1 MAQTDN
7 PKDIFL
13 STRRAAIS
21 RADLLRVWY
30 SADRDGP
37 DAAMWLA
44 NELDFEFI
52 PPQPDQGV
60 ESSAFDFSLEPPS
73 QAPVA
78 PTRADTRPP
87 AATAVESMWLPSKY
101 LVGASSS
108 GDLEIELARPAAEL
122 AWTKRPVALPP
133 IGLAT
138 WPEAKTRLSPILEP
152 PRRSPS
158 IDIDKLVDLMSQ
170 GRLLSKLPTET
181 FYRLE
186 RTVYVVED
194 RSARLFPYH
203 RDQQWLIELLRF
215 HLPRGYFSQL
225 ACSDPR
231 TKVDPNRS
239 IDEAISGL
247 KNQEPQAGCQIL
259 VLGDLGILDTSWRLQ
274 GYWHEWIQEQARRDC
289 RVSAMVPFPL
299 DRVPSGFRDIAD
311 FYSWQHSGVQSVL
324 DRSRREEL
332 VSEILSRL
340 SPASSFDPVLLR
352 WVRQSVSEAS
362 DAALESFVWQDKSLD
377 SNQYSLAKNDRVE
390 SKKEFREAFHGLDAT
405 TKRGVLRLLRESRA
419 GLGEDPSVWFVE
431 LLSLTP
437 EELELVEG
445 NESDFEDVQRAIR
458 YMDDHR
464 GQREIGG
471 SIRSFLSWFSKR
483 VESDGVWARDPG
495 ISETIRRWQREFHPK
510 RTLDA
515 RTRIGEIKRTGEASA
530 EITAWLRAADDGL
543 SIRKKSADRSS
554 RGDTVSLKSTVR
566 VLEIHGQED
575 RERAFW
581 KSGVKPD
588 WVSDYGTD
596 PYGAWCEFQVPR
608 HDSKGM
614 VTQRMR
620 WIKPGEFLMGSPEG
634 EVGRFGDESPAH
646 SVKLTQGYWMA
657 DTQVAQ
663 ELWMAI
669 GRGENPSAFK
679 GESNPVENVSWEDC
693 QAWLEKL
700 CEHHESLQLSL
711 PTEAQ
716 WEYACRAGSTSAYCF
731 GDDPKELP
739 KYGCFDKNS
748 KLRPHPVKQF
758 QPNGW
763 GLYDMHG
770 NVWEWCNDWFDK
782 YASSAQSDPTGPTEG
797 TARVVRGGRWDS
809 PARSLRSACRDGD
822 APGSRLI
829 NLGFRLLSS
838 ALGAEPSERAM
849 LPVAEQ
855 GTERARPL
863 QVRVKDQE
871 PVRIDRFW
879 KSGIKPTW
887 VSDYGSDTYGLWCEF
902 QVPNYSSE
910 KTAKSKHRAESKNER
925 FITQRM
931 RWIKAGA
938 FVMGSPEG
946 EEGRRSDESPAHL
959 VRLTEGYW
967 MADTQVTQELWMAVG
982 RGRNPSRFKGESN
995 PVERVSCKDCEGWI
1009 GKLCEQHKSLKA
1021 VLPTEAQW
1029 EYACRAGEQSAY
1041 CFGDDPGKLLKYG
1054 WFDQNSKSTTHP
1066 VKQLQ
1071 PNGWGFYD
1079 MHGNV
1084 GEWCSDW
1091 YGKYSA
1097 PDQLNP
1103 TGPAKGTVRVVR
1115 GGSWSYSAR
1124 YLRSAW
1130 RSRLDLGGRFD
1141 DLGFRIASSALG
1153 AEPSEP
1159 AMLPVSE
1166 QGTELARIGTAE
1178 PAYEFL
1184 RSVDLDATGDRKPEE
1199 EFSEMDVN
1207 AYASIR
1213 VVSDQ
1218 EGYQFD
1224 RLAKPTWAVDFGSDS
1239 YGLYAT
1245 FEIKPVRQRMRWIP
1259 PGRFF
1264 MGSPAGKNYELGN
1277 EGPQHEVIIA
1287 HGYWMFDTPCTQ
1299 GLWTALMGKNPSY
1312 FPDPERPVEQVRWED
1327 AVRFAKNL
1335 NERLPKGRPLP
1346 NKGLIDGWE
1355 RLQFRLPT
1363 EAEWEYACRA
1373 GTTGD
1378 TYVGDLDLKSRD
1390 QTKAE
1395 ILDSIAW
1402 YGGNSGHAYDLEKSV
1417 EMTWLKDLQPEEKRG
1432 GTRKVAQKAP
1442 NAWGL
1447 YDMFGNVWEWCQDWY
1462 GEYPAEPVE
1471 RVEDPIGPTE
1481 GTTRVFRGGSW
1492 IIPARYLRSACRF
1505 RSAPG
1510 YRNFILGFR
1519 LLSSAHRATES
1530 GEQA

>member
-7 PKDIFL
+7 PKDTVS

-73 QAPVA
+73 QVPAA
-78 PTRADTRPP
+78 PTRAETLPP
-87 AATAVESMWLPSKY
+87 AATAVESLWLPLKY
-101 LVGASSS
+101 LVGVRSNR
-108 GDLEIELARPAAEL
+108 DPEIEMARPAAEL

-225 ACSDPR
+225 ACTDPR

-259 VLGDLGILDTSWRLQ
+259 VLGDLGILDTGWRLQ
-274 GYWHEWIQEQARRDC
+274 GYWNEWIQEQARRDC

-311 FYSWQHSGVQSVL
+311 FYSWQHSSVQSVL

-377 SNQYSLAKNDRVE
+377 SNQYSSAKNDRVE
-390 SKKEFREAFHGLDAT
+390 SKKEFREAFHGLDAK

-437 EELELVEG
+437 EELELVESK
-445 NESDFEDVQRAIR
+445 ESDFEDVQKAIR

-464 GQREIGG
+464 GQYEIGG

-495 ISETIRRWQREFHPK
+495 ISGTIRRWQREFHPK
-510 RTLDA
+510 RTLDS
-515 RTRIGEIKRTGEASA
+515 RTKIGEIKRTGEGSA

-543 SIRKKSADRSS
+543 LIRKKSADRSS
-554 RGDTVSLKSTVR
+554 RGDTVLLKSTGR
-566 VLEIHGQED
+566 VLEIHGRED

-596 PYGAWCEFQVPR
+596 LYGAWCEFQVPR
-608 HDSKGM
+608 HDGKGM

-620 WIKPGEFLMGSPEG
+620 WIKPGEFLMGSPKG
-634 EVGRFGDESPAH
+634 EVGRRENESPAH
-646 SVKLTQGYWMA
+646 SVTLTQGYWMA
-657 DTQVAQ
+657 DTQVTQ

-669 GRGENPSAFK
+669 GRGENPSNFK
-679 GESNPVENVSWEDC
+679 GESNPVGSVSWEDC
-693 QAWLEKL
+693 QDWFEKL
-700 CEHHESLQLSL
+700 REHHESLQPSL
-711 PTEAQ
+711 PTEAR
-716 WEYACRAGSTSAYCF
+716 WEYACRAGSQSAYCF

-739 KYGCFDKNS
+739 KYGWFIGTS
-748 KLRPHPVKQF
+748 KFETHPVKQLR
-758 QPNGW
+758 PNGW

-770 NVWEWCNDWFDK
+770 NVDEWCSDWYGK
-782 YASSAQSDPTGPTEG
+782 YPSSALSDPTGPAEG
-797 TARVVRGGRWDS
+797 TTRVIRGGCWIY
-809 PARSLRSACRDGD
+809 PARDLRSAYRYVFD
-822 APGSRLI
+822 PGGRSDY
-829 NLGFRLLSS
+829 LGFRLLSS

-855 GTERARPL
+855 GTEQARPV
-863 QVRVKDQE
+863 QITVKDQQ
-871 PVRIDRFW
+871 PSRSDSFW
-879 KSGIKPTW
+879 KSGTKPQW

-902 QVPNYSSE
+902 QVPRHDGNGMV
-910 KTAKSKHRAESKNER
+910 
-925 FITQRM
+925 TQRM
-931 RWIKAGA
+931 RWIKPGE
-938 FVMGSPEG
+938 FLMGSPKG
-946 EEGRRSDESPAHL
+946 EIDRIKDETQHR
-959 VRLTEGYW
+959 VTLTQAYW
-967 MADTQVTQELWMAVG
+967 MADTQVTQELWMAIG
-982 RGRNPSRFKGESN
+982 SGENPSGSKGERN
-995 PVERVSCKDCEGWI
+995 PVENVSWQDCEDWF
-1009 GKLCEQHKSLKA
+1009 GKLREHHESLQPS
-1021 VLPTEAQW
+1021 LPTEAQW
-1029 EYACRAGEQSAY
+1029 EYACRAGSTSAY
-1041 CFGDDPGKLLKYG
+1041 CFGDDPTYLSKYG
-1054 WFDQNSKSTTHP
+1054 WFGENSAVGVCP
-1066 VKQLQ
+1066 VKMLRANQSGL
-1071 PNGWGFYD
+1071 YD

-1084 GEWCSDW
+1084 WEWCSNW
-1091 YGKYSA
+1091 YGDYETNSSTD
-1097 PDQLNP
+1097 PI
-1103 TGPAKGTVRVVR
+1103 GPVVGQARVIR
-1115 GGSWSYSAR
+1115 GGSWFNPAR
-1124 YLRSAW
+1124 SVRSAC
-1130 RSRLDLGGRFD
+1130 RNSQLPQSKSTA
-1141 DLGFRIASSALG
+1141 LGFRIASSALG
-1153 AEPSEP
+1153 AEPSER
-1159 AMLPVSE
+1159 AMLPVAE
-1166 QGTELARIGTAE
+1166 QGTERARIGSAE

-1199 EFSEMDVN
+1199 EFSELDVN

-1239 YGLYAT
+1239 YGLHAT
-1245 FEIKPVRQRMRWIP
+1245 FEVKPVRQRMRWIP

-1264 MGSPAGKNYELGN
+1264 MGSPAGKDYGLGN
-1277 EGPQHEVIIA
+1277 EGPQHEVIIT
-1287 HGYWMFDTPCTQ
+1287 HGYWMFDTPCRQ
-1299 GLWTALMGKNPSY
+1299 GLWTALMGDNPSY
-1312 FPDPERPVEQVRWED
+1312 FLDPERPVEQVRWED
-1327 AVRFAKNL
+1327 AVGFSKKL
-1335 NERLPKGRPLP
+1335 NERLASDFPS
-1346 NKGLIDGWE
+1346 NAKGLIDGWE
-1355 RLQFRLPT
+1355 RLMFRLPT
-1363 EAEWEYACRA
+1363 EAEWEYACWA
-1373 GTTGD
+1373 GTTGE
-1378 TYVGDLDLKSRD
+1378 TYAGDLDLKSRD

-1395 ILDSIAW
+1395 VLDSIAW
-1402 YGGNSGHAYDLEKSV
+1402 YGGNSGHAYDMEKSM
-1417 EMTWLKDLQPEEKRG
+1417 EMTWLKDLQSEEKKG

-1442 NAWGL
+1442 NGWGL
-1447 YDMFGNVWEWCQDWY
+1447 YDMLGNVSEWCQDWY

-1471 RVEDPIGPTE
+1471 RGEDPIGPTE
-1481 GTTRVFRGGSW
+1481 GTSRVLRGGSW
-1492 IIPARYLRSACRF
+1492 LNPARYLRSACRL
-1505 RSAPG
+1505 RDAPG
-1510 YRNFILGFR
+1510 FRYRYLGFR